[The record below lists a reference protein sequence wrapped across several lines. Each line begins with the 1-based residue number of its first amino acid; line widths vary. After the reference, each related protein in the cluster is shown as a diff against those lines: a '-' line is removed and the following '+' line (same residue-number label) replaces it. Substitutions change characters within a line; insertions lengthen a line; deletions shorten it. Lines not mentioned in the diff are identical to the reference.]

1 MYMNIYFILQATNAE
16 DNHDDE
22 DKEESTELMAGM
34 LCAAGTVF
42 SFLIIITLIIRHMR
56 KLKRQY
62 RKEKYYKLWQLGSPI
77 YRQTTKV

>member
-1 MYMNIYFILQATNAE
+1 MNIYFILQATNAE
-16 DNHDDE
+16 DNHEDE
-22 DKEESTELMAGM
+22 EESTELMAGM

-42 SFLIIITLIIRHMR
+42 SFLIIITLIIRHRR

-62 RKEKYYKLWQLGSPI
+62 RKEKVYKLWQLGSPV